1 MAFHPFRHLGLKLLS
16 VGLAVVLWLAVL
28 GQHVVERGVRVPL
41 EFQNIPET
49 LEIVGTPP
57 AAADVRLRGT
67 SSLLS
72 RLQPGEVVA
81 ILDLAGARSGA
92 RLFHLRTDQV
102 RVPFGVEVTQVMP
115 ATVALELE
123 RSVRRTVPVR
133 PVVEGQPAEGFVV
146 GRITVEPA
154 QVEIVGPESRVRQV
168 QSAMTETVAI
178 DAARA
183 PVKDLVTI
191 GVIEAAVRLVA
202 PQSAVVSIEIV
213 PAPAT
218 RR

>member
-1 MAFHPFRHLGLKLLS
+1 
-16 VGLAVVLWLAVL
+16 
-28 GQHVVERGVRVPL
+28 
-41 EFQNIPET
+41 
-49 LEIVGTPP
+49 
-57 AAADVRLRGT
+57 
-67 SSLLS
+67 
-72 RLQPGEVVA
+72 VA

-115 ATVALELE
+115 ATVALEHE